1 MEAVSSPALT
11 KKQASRFFWVT
22 GLVVL
27 LVIAAWLVVPHNLI
41 LLAVAA
47 AAASV
52 LGLVVFAFPRFGLY
66 FSIFFVIAGLSC
78 YTSFPVAAPLSFLVA
93 AAVVIQLVR
102 GDSIRTRDA
111 LFNWSLAIFVAFVLV
126 SFLVAWNYIY
136 AVGSFLSFLKSA
148 MLVFLIGQLIRT
160 EKHLQELA
168 LVVFAAAFSSV
179 ILGIVNFKLGI
190 VQEWTVLVT
199 AIQWLRFGTTHA
211 NPNNAALYLIAGL
224 PLCIYATKRVG
235 SKGLKIFFVICAVA
249 LVAAT
254 VMTFSRQAIFPLTI
268 VLLAV
273 LFKEARSKW
282 AYAAIVL
289 VATIGILLIPQYY
302 WYRISTISQMFEET
316 TQDFSLMIRVKAL
329 QTGWHLFLQHPFT
342 GVGLANFI
350 VRSASELP
358 VRMVAHNGY
367 MEVLAGVG
375 LFGFLAFILMP
386 VAAIRGF
393 VKAFRTRWPEEHGW
407 MKDLSYYF
415 LLSQVAILIGTFF
428 QHVHFY
434 RLFWVP
440 VGAGLVAG
448 KLADRARAA
457 AKKAET

>member
-1 MEAVSSPALT
+1 MDAVSPPALT
-11 KKQASRFFWVT
+11 RQQASRFFWVA

-27 LVIAAWLVVPHNLI
+27 FVFAAWLVVPPSL
-41 LLAVAA
+41 LKLAVAGGA
-47 AAASV
+47 ACV
-52 LGLVVFAFPRFGLY
+52 LGLVVFAYPRFGLQ
-66 FSIFFVIAGLSC
+66 FSIFFVIGGLSC

-102 GDSIRTRDA
+102 GDSIQTRDA
-111 LFNWSLAIFVAFVLV
+111 LFNWSLAVFIAFVLV
-126 SFLVAWNYIY
+126 SFLVAWNYVN
-136 AVGSFLSFLKSA
+136 AVASFLSFLKSA

-168 LVVFAAAFSSV
+168 LVVFAAALVSV

-199 AIQWLRFGTTHA
+199 AVQWLRFGTTHT

-224 PLCIYATKRVG
+224 PLCIYAIKRVG
-235 SKGLKIFFVICAVA
+235 TRRLKTFFIVCAIG

-254 VMTFSRQAIFPLTI
+254 VMTFSRQAIFPLSV

-282 AYAAIVL
+282 AYASIIFV
-289 VATIGILLIPQYY
+289 VTIGILLIPQYY

-316 TQDFSLMIRVKAL
+316 TPDFSLMIRVKAL
-329 QTGWHLFLQHPFT
+329 QAAWHLFLQHPFT

-367 MEVLAGVG
+367 LEVLTGVG
-375 LFGFLAFILMP
+375 LLGFLGFIMMP

-393 VKAFRTRWPEEHGW
+393 IKAFRTPWPKERWW
-407 MKDLSYYF
+407 MKDLAYYF

-434 RLFWVP
+434 RLFWIP
-440 VGAGLVAG
+440 VGAGIVAG
-448 KLADRARAA
+448 KLADDARKA
-457 AKKAET
+457 AKISET

>member
-1 MEAVSSPALT
+1 
-11 KKQASRFFWVT
+11 
-22 GLVVL
+22 
-27 LVIAAWLVVPHNLI
+27 
-41 LLAVAA
+41 
-47 AAASV
+47 
-52 LGLVVFAFPRFGLY
+52 
-66 FSIFFVIAGLSC
+66 
-78 YTSFPVAAPLSFLVA
+78 
-93 AAVVIQLVR
+93 
-102 GDSIRTRDA
+102 
-111 LFNWSLAIFVAFVLV
+111 
-126 SFLVAWNYIY
+126 
-136 AVGSFLSFLKSA
+136 
-148 MLVFLIGQLIRT
+148 
-160 EKHLQELA
+160 
-168 LVVFAAAFSSV
+168 
-179 ILGIVNFKLGI
+179 
-190 VQEWTVLVT
+190 
-199 AIQWLRFGTTHA
+199 
-211 NPNNAALYLIAGL
+211 
-224 PLCIYATKRVG
+224 
-235 SKGLKIFFVICAVA
+235 
-249 LVAAT
+249 
-254 VMTFSRQAIFPLTI
+254 

-448 KLADRARAA
+448 KLADRARDA